1 MTGRPGLSSEDLS
14 AVHDHVEGYLAEDD
28 VVLAARAEAERLGST
43 PVGPGA
49 GAGLRFLAAA
59 IGARAVVEIGTGSG
73 VSGLWLLRGMAP
85 DGVSTSIDMDPEIQR
100 AARTAFLAAG
110 HPSSRLRLINGMGL
124 EVLPRLTDGGY
135 DLVFVD
141 AEPADYPRYLDQAV
155 RLLRVGGM
163 VVLSGVLGHGAADPD
178 SDAPDAPAVREVARQ
193 AREDDRLAPVL
204 LPLSD
209 GLLAAVKTSP

>member
-73 VSGLWLLRGMAP
+73 VSGLWLLRGMVP
-85 DGVSTSIDMDPEIQR
+85 GGTLTSIDIDPEHQR
-100 AARTAFLAAG
+100 AARGVFLAAG
-110 HPSSRLRLINGMGL
+110 YGPASLRLINGMAL

-141 AEPADYPRYLDQAV
+141 AAKTEYPRYLEAGV
-155 RLLRVGGM
+155 RLLRPGG
-163 VVLSGVLGHGAADPD
+163 VIAFDNALGGGRVANPTFRDPSSAAL
-178 SDAPDAPAVREVARQ
+178 REVTAMVH
-193 AREDDRLAPVL
+193 DNPCL
-204 LPLSD
+204 LPLLLPTGD
-209 GLLAAVKTSP
+209 GLLLALRQS

>member
-73 VSGLWLLRGMAP
+73 VSGL
-85 DGVSTSIDMDPEIQR
+85 
-100 AARTAFLAAG
+100 
-110 HPSSRLRLINGMGL
+110 
-124 EVLPRLTDGGY
+124 
-135 DLVFVD
+135 
-141 AEPADYPRYLDQAV
+141 
-155 RLLRVGGM
+155 
-163 VVLSGVLGHGAADPD
+163 
-178 SDAPDAPAVREVARQ
+178 
-193 AREDDRLAPVL
+193 
-204 LPLSD
+204 
-209 GLLAAVKTSP
+209 

>member
-1 MTGRPGLSSEDLS
+1 MTGLPGLSSEDLS

-43 PVGPGA
+43 PVGSGA

-85 DGVSTSIDMDPEIQR
+85 DGVLTSIDMDPEIQR
-100 AARTAFLAAG
+100 AARSAFLAAG

-135 DLVFVD
+135 DLVLVD
-141 AEPADYPRYLDQAV
+141 TSPADHPRYLDEAL
-155 RLLRVGGM
+155 RLLRPGG
-163 VVLSGVLGHGAADPD
+163 VLALHGVLGAGVLDPDAADE
-178 SDAPDAPAVREVARQ
+178 ATLALREVTRLVRED
-193 AREDDRLAPVL
+193 ERLAPTL
-204 LPLSD
+204 LPLGE
-209 GLLAAVKTSP
+209 GLLAAIRV